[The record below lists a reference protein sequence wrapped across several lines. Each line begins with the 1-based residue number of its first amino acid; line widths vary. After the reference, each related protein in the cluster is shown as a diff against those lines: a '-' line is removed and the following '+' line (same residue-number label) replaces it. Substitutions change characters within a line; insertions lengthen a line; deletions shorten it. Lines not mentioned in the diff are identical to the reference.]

1 VTSAG
6 LPTFPGS
13 VWRGLLATW
22 KAATD
27 GTTDA
32 PDVIRYAAVLLAIAV
47 RLGRRVSLHY
57 GIRLYGNVYIVGFGP
72 SGGTRKTSLA
82 RAARCVIPGS
92 VRVVRGVGS
101 GEALIEALASS
112 EAANSVPALLEAEEL
127 AVLLTRAKWDGAS
140 LPAILTEAYDCPD
153 TLEVRLR
160 KGNLL
165 ARDLFVSVL
174 GFTTPEWFWRAMP
187 EVHIVGGLG
196 NRFLYLSGT
205 PGAPIAF
212 PPKPDERQVTVFL
225 DELAACDAAP
235 GGARPGRAGPLA
247 RQPLQR
253 CAAAVEGL
261 LHDLDD
267 LGTGVA
273 QPTGCCGQAAPGL
286 RVEADSG
293 LCLVERTLPVL
304 PVPQLEAAI
313 EVVDYALAS
322 TRLLVDQRGAGT
334 AQSRIEARVVKALQ
348 EGTLPAW
355 KIHHRLSGH
364 CSLEDLT
371 RALKALAGVR
381 VVEVV
386 KKTPRGTEVWGL
398 TGHGKREDT

>member
-32 PDVIRYAAVLLAIAV
+32 PDAIRYAAVLPAIAV

-57 GIRLYGNVYIVGFGP
+57 GIRLYASVYIVGFGP
-72 SGGTRKTSLA
+72 SGCTRKRSLA
-82 RAARCVIPGS
+82 RAAHCVIPGS

-101 GEALIEALASS
+101 GEALIEALASG
-112 EAANSVPALLEAEEL
+112 EAANSVPALLEAEEV
-127 AVLLTRAKWDGAS
+127 AVLLTRAKRDGAS

-165 ARDLFVSVL
+165 ARDPFVSVL

-196 NRFLYLSGT
+196 NRFLYLTGT
-205 PGAPIAF
+205 PGAPIAC

-225 DELAACDAAP
+225 DELAACDARLAALDP
-235 GGARPGRAGPLA
+235 GELA
-247 RQPLQR
+247 LSLANLSSDVRQLWKDFYTTWTILERELPNLL
-253 CAAAVEGL
+253 AAAVK
-261 LHDLDD
+261 
-267 LGTGVA
+267 
-273 QPTGCCGQAAPGL
+273 
-286 RVEADSG
+286 R
-293 LCLVERTLPVL
+293 
-304 PVPQLEAAI
+304 
-313 EVVDYALAS
+313 
-322 TRLLVDQRGAGT
+322 
-334 AQSRIEARVVKALQ
+334 
-348 EGTLPAW
+348 LPAYAW
-355 KIHHRLSGH
+355 K
-364 CSLEDLT
+364 LT
-371 RALKALAGVR
+371 LVYA
-381 VVEVV
+381 
-386 KKTPRGTEVWGL
+386 W
-398 TGHGKREDT
+398 

>member
-32 PDVIRYAAVLLAIAV
+32 PDAIRYAAVLLAIAV

-196 NRFLYLSGT
+196 NRFLYLSG
-205 PGAPIAF
+205 
-212 PPKPDERQVTVFL
+212 
-225 DELAACDAAP
+225 DARSTDRVSSETGRAP
-235 GGARPGRAGPLA
+235 GDSLPRRARRLRRGAWRRSTRASWPSRSPTSPAMCGSCGRTSTRPGRSWNGSCPTYW
-247 RQPLQR
+247 
-253 CAAAVEGL
+253 L
-261 LHDLDD
+261 L
-267 LGTGVA
+267 
-273 QPTGCCGQAAPGL
+273 
-286 RVEADSG
+286 RSSG
-293 LCLVERTLPVL
+293 
-304 PVPQLEAAI
+304 
-313 EVVDYALAS
+313 
-322 TRLLVDQRGAGT
+322 
-334 AQSRIEARVVKALQ
+334 SR
-348 EGTLPAW
+348 
-355 KIHHRLSGH
+355 
-364 CSLEDLT
+364 LT
-371 RALKALAGVR
+371 RGS
-381 VVEVV
+381 
-386 KKTPRGTEVWGL
+386 
-398 TGHGKREDT
+398 